1 MSKAWLTAAVVAW
14 STAAGI
20 LPVAASPLTAENPAA
35 GPGSVTLLVYDALA
49 RPFSLMDLRAV
60 VARLLTRVNTR
71 VVTKSAQ
78 EVRPDDLRSA
88 DYLVWLGTDRRPSDA
103 RLGWVEA
110 GKPVLVCGMPPY
122 EAAAWPGVNGFR
134 KFPPLAES
142 WRSARFSIGPA
153 VLNSPASFVL
163 PAAVKEGESRLL
175 ASIAGPARS
184 DSLAWQNTNTFWFAA
199 LPLEQA
205 VGVALSGILP
215 EFYGIS
221 PGPSAVLLTLEDFH
235 LGCDPGTLR
244 RAADYLAQ
252 KNIPFAVTVRMPSAD
267 ANATQVSEFVTAL
280 RYAQGRQGRVFLIP
294 GAGKFWDSK
303 TDQPPSAEDMDA
315 AGNAAEA
322 DVALC
327 LENGVIP
334 LGVRLPDSGVS
345 IDAAARVARSFDF
358 GIGAVLPSEATA
370 TATFIPATITRVAG
384 RLLLVPPGSAL
395 GEDNSAA
402 ADFARNL
409 LLVPG
414 SILNVPVP
422 AWLPFEKMSP
432 LLDQAAGLQAQFL
445 DPGEAAASISTPGG
459 AMWTAPS
466 GAPKPDFSGRAML
479 RTYDFNAQLLSEK
492 EVTADAAA
500 VVESPAEARFFTLLP
515 WKP

>member
-1 MSKAWLTAAVVAW
+1 MSKPWLTAAVVAW
-14 STAAGI
+14 STAAGL
-20 LPVAASPLTAENPAA
+20 LPVAASPLAAENPAA

-88 DYLVWLGTDRRPSDA
+88 NYLVWLGTDRRPSDA
-103 RLGWVEA
+103 KLGWVEA

-134 KFPPLAES
+134 KFPPIAES
-142 WRSARFSIGPA
+142 WRTARFSIGPA

-163 PAAVKEGESRLL
+163 PADVKQPENRLL
-175 ASIAGPARS
+175 ASIAGPARA
-184 DSLAWQNTNTFWFAA
+184 DSLSWQNTNTFWFAA
-199 LPLEQA
+199 LPLEQT

-215 EFYGIS
+215 EFYGVT
-221 PGPSAVLLTLEDFH
+221 PGPSSVLVTLEDFH
-235 LGCDPGTLR
+235 LGCDPVALR

-252 KNIPFAVTVRMPSAD
+252 KNVPFAITVRMPSAD
-267 ANATQVSEFVTAL
+267 ANATKVSEFVTAL
-280 RYAQGRQGRVFLIP
+280 RYAQARHGRVFLIP
-294 GAGKFWDSK
+294 GAGKFWDTK
-303 TDQPPSAEDMDA
+303 LDQPPTAEEMDA

-345 IDAAARVARSFDF
+345 IEAAARVARSFDF

-395 GEDNSAA
+395 GDDNPAA

-414 SILNVPVP
+414 SILNVSVP

-432 LLDQAAGLQAQFL
+432 LLDQAGAFSAPFV
-445 DPGEAAASISTPGG
+445 DPGEAAASISSPGG
-459 AMWTAPS
+459 AMWTAAA

-500 VVESPAEARFFTLLP
+500 VIESPADARFFSLLP